1 MRPISDINVGDIYG
15 RGYPFQIEY
24 VVCNIDRKERM
35 VELQAISSDGSFFQD
50 PFWTKT
56 TNSVFNRR
64 LFKAPTATPDMTGG
78 EG

>member
-24 VVCNIDRKERM
+24 VVCNIDKEERM
-35 VELQAISSDGSFFQD
+35 VELQAISSDGSPFQE
-50 PFWTKT
+50 PFWSKT

-64 LFKAPTATPDMTGG
+64 LFKALPATPDLTGG
-78 EG
+78 E